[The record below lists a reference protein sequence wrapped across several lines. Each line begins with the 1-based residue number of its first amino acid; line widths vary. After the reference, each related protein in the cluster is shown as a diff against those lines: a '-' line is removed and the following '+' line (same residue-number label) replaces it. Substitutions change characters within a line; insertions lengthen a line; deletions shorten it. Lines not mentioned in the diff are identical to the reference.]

1 VKWMVSNDVE
11 LTDAES
17 YLKCGPLVG
26 SLLGDRHDGGGAG
39 PSVVGDG
46 LSMRSVDDE
55 LPTVG
60 Y

>member
-1 VKWMVSNDVE
+1 MVSNDVE
-11 LTDAES
+11 PTDAES

-26 SLLGDRHDGGGAG
+26 SLLGDRHDGGSAG

-46 LSMRSVDDE
+46 LSTRSVDDE
-55 LPTVG
+55 LSTLG